1 MKTKYLLSTLAIGAA
16 FVACTNE
23 DLVVDEQMNVASN
36 EVVGAKLLSKGL
48 TLNFNELEDADS
60 RATATGWEVGKDV
73 AGLGWLVVGDPGDLQ
88 TRADLSQVE
97 SVLYNNHFFQYTE
110 EGWNTKSNIYEG
122 WHFAYFPYAHQS
134 KPSEL
139 SFDINGK
146 AYTGLDNRVD
156 VRNNAPYL
164 SGAVFLS
171 EDNVDTANGTIDE
184 TLDIKRIVNAIYP
197 TLDIAEDF
205 TENDTLNGIAIK
217 SLTLKMADR
226 SKFYK
231 TIKVVPSKLPEGE
244 IESVDSLYADGAL
257 VATGRT
263 NAITTTLE
271 GDFLLNKDHQARF
284 FLAPL
289 YHVASAKGKLSV
301 RVDVAGGHFDV
312 AYKTPATENDKLS
325 ETETTNNE
333 AIEKLN
339 ALFNTAGWAANEED
353 SYSLYNVYDTQRFGV
368 KLALSLE
375 NFTADYLVENITDWN
390 ACVALA
396 DALKE
401 EAPVFTLKN
410 GAEVIFDGEMK
421 APKNGVTVEC
431 EENGK
436 GKLII
441 NGEVTWNE
449 NVTVEADGVSVEVAE
464 DAVLTVEGVVSPSEL
479 INKGTIL
486 AGKVATVGIRN
497 ENAKFNNEGRVIVE
511 YGAYVY
517 TDNGVIAYE
526 VPVDYSIKA
535 INTLMSPQN
544 AAGNANVNTLI
555 VNEGVTLNCTET
567 TTGEGTSADTDRYN
581 PTPAVPGQSST
592 SKLDL
597 SKDIDLEINGGSV
610 VSDEEMTVGD
620 VTIVEGSLEGLNVE
634 GDVTAEDSEIT
645 TETIVGDVT
654 LKGESAINDAAITGD
669 VTVEE
674 GTTTLVNAK
683 IEGALTIKKGA
694 KVVINSDKIMM
705 ITTLINDGGELE
717 SDNDIMVTDITLK
730 NQSKTTLGEDWEN
743 TVWYTV
749 NYVHNNSQV
758 NGWVKKCPSTTEDL
772 QTAINNAVAGSTIYL
787 SDKVEDY
794 GTITVGELK
803 DVTIKGAE
811 GAVMIF
817 KTNANTKIENVT
829 LLDVNFEYTGATYD
843 CGVVVDANAQIDN
856 LVLDGCTFTGNG
868 TKAGRGLSGLNNN
881 ASIVIKNCIFKDLGY
896 PIYAWGSYEA
906 LTIEG
911 CTFDNIKSWAIMP
924 QSGFDGD
931 LTVTGCTFK
940 NCLGG
945 GLVKAGTLTAGHTFT
960 FTDNTI
966 TGCTIAGDHNWF
978 QFNVSAGTSV
988 ISGNTK
994 DGVAWTPGS
1003 TDGLK

>member
-23 DLVVDEQMNVASN
+23 ELVVDEQMNVASN

-339 ALFNTAGWAANEED
+339 ALFNAAGWAANEED

-375 NFTADYLVENITDWN
+375 NFTADYLVEDITDWN

-401 EAPVFTLKN
+401 EAPVFTLKD

-431 EENGK
+431 EENGN

-526 VPVDYSIKA
+526 VPADYSIKA
-535 INTLMSPQN
+535 INTLMSAQN

-597 SKDIDLEINGGSV
+597 TKDIDLEINGGSV

-634 GDVTAEDSEIT
+634 GELNVSEGTVECTSIVGDVTAEDSEIT
-645 TETIVGDVT
+645 AETIVGDVT

-743 TVWYTV
+743 TVWYTD
-749 NYVHNNSQV
+749 NYVHNNSQL
-758 NGWVKKCPSTTEDL
+758 NGYVK
-772 QTAINNAVAGSTIYL
+772 
-787 SDKVEDY
+787 
-794 GTITVGELK
+794 
-803 DVTIKGAE
+803 
-811 GAVMIF
+811 
-817 KTNANTKIENVT
+817 
-829 LLDVNFEYTGATYD
+829 
-843 CGVVVDANAQIDN
+843 
-856 LVLDGCTFTGNG
+856 
-868 TKAGRGLSGLNNN
+868 
-881 ASIVIKNCIFKDLGY
+881 
-896 PIYAWGSYEA
+896 
-906 LTIEG
+906 
-911 CTFDNIKSWAIMP
+911 
-924 QSGFDGD
+924 
-931 LTVTGCTFK
+931 
-940 NCLGG
+940 
-945 GLVKAGTLTAGHTFT
+945 KAGTTTYDENATPKANGEALQNIFKNAKDGDSFVLAAGTYECDHIGGIGDITNKSLTIIGEDGVVFKGSGSRPYGIRINSYENKVVTLKNIKFEGGETYPSVYVKGNAVVNLYDCVLNNKIHFDAVSSNGDPNGNGWAPDGQVTTINAYNVTSVDGKEIEVEFLAFPSKHNWENATKFVTYNVFNYEGGNYKFTRNSADDTNGKNLTA
-960 FTDNTI
+960 N
-966 TGCTIAGDHNWF
+966 
-978 QFNVSAGTSV
+978 
-988 ISGNTK
+988 
-994 DGVAWTPGS
+994 GVAIT
-1003 TDGLK
+1003 K